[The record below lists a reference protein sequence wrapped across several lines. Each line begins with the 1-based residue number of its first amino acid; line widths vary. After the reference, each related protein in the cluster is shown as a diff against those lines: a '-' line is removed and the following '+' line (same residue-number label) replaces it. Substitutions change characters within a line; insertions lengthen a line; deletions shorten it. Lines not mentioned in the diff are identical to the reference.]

1 MNLLKSLLPIA
12 AVAAGAYFG
21 GGTGAAT
28 GERLATSFLTS
39 QGRSK
44 DKFNAPFASAPAVQ
58 SRTAAE
64 LAAGSRSATAQV
76 QMNPIQRV
84 LQSDP
89 RIESAMVN
97 LVNNATN
104 QNIIDLFSKYGN
116 IQYTA
121 KGGRSQPIQQTGIQV

>member
-12 AVAAGAYFG
+12 AVAAGSYFG

-28 GERLATSFLTS
+28 GERLAQSFLTS

-44 DKFNAPFASAPAVQ
+44 SSMPFGAAPSMQ

-76 QMNPIQRV
+76 QMNPIQQV
-84 LQSDP
+84 MQTDP

-104 QNIIDLFSKYGN
+104 QQIIDLFSKHGS
-116 IQYTA
+116 IQFTA
-121 KGGRSQPIQQTGIQV
+121 KGGRSQPISQTNVQV

>member
-12 AVAAGAYFG
+12 AIAAGSYFG

-28 GERLATSFLTS
+28 GERLAQSFLTS

-44 DKFNAPFASAPAVQ
+44 DKFTAPFGAAPSIQ

-64 LAAGSRSATAQV
+64 LAAGSRSAAAQV
-76 QMNPIQRV
+76 QMNPIQQV
-84 LQSDP
+84 MQTDP

-97 LVNNATN
+97 LVNSATN
-104 QNIIDLFSKYGN
+104 QQIIDLFSKHGS
-116 IQYTA
+116 IQFTA
-121 KGGRSQPIQQTGIQV
+121 KGGRSQPVSQTNVQV

>member
-39 QGRSK
+39 QQRSREGT
-44 DKFNAPFASAPAVQ
+44 APFQAAPVVRPTKLGQ
-58 SRTAAE
+58 MN
-64 LAAGSRSATAQV
+64 LGSRSSATAV
-76 QMNPIQRV
+76 QMNPIQRIMG
-84 LQSDP
+84 SEP
-89 RIESAMVN
+89 RLESAMVN

-104 QNIIDLFSKYGN
+104 QQVIDLFSKYGN

>member
-12 AVAAGAYFG
+12 AIAAGSYFG
-21 GGTGAAT
+21 GSAGGAA

-44 DKFNAPFASAPAVQ
+44 DSRPFGAAPVVQ

-64 LAAGSRSATAQV
+64 LAAGSRSATASV
-76 QMNPIQRV
+76 QMNPIQQM
-84 LQSDP
+84 LQVDP
-89 RIESAMVN
+89 RIESAMIN

-104 QNIIDLFSKYGN
+104 QQVIDLFSKHGN
-116 IQYTA
+116 IQFTA
-121 KGGRSQPIQQTGIQV
+121 KGGRSQPIQQTNVQV